1 MAKIP
6 SFIPVPRF
14 CTVEEL
20 EEVVRRKTDNDD
32 TNWSD
37 LINKVI
43 RETIRTK
50 QVTKMSDTEKKV
62 AAPGG
67 FAQYMQNRATGV
79 AGTAFNNIP
88 IIGGDTKPGDMEA
101 INDSIN
107 RIELEILGAAA
118 TQVRDL
124 SEKLGFANPGEVMNN
139 ALHFYLNMI
148 TEALDNGFTQI
159 LLHNPETEQLIEMN
173 ILPDTADE

>member
-20 EEVVRRKTDNDD
+20 EEVVRRKTTNDD
-32 TNWSD
+32 TDWSD
-37 LINKVI
+37 LINNVI

-50 QVTKMSDTEKKV
+50 QVTKMSDTEKK
-62 AAPGG
+62 AAGPSG
-67 FAQYMQNRATGV
+67 FAQYMENRATGV
-79 AGTAFNNIP
+79 AGTAFNDIP
-88 IIGGDTKPGDMEA
+88 IIGGGTKPGDMEA
-101 INDSIN
+101 INEGIN

-118 TQVRDL
+118 TQVQEL
-124 SEKLGFANPGEVMNN
+124 AEKLGFDNPGDVMNN

-148 TEALDNGFTQI
+148 NEALDNGFTQL
-159 LLHNPETEQLIEMN
+159 LLHNPETEQLIEMD